1 MYQNTSYEEHE
12 STNLQHKRK
21 DFIRREL
28 SALIGL
34 QIFKVPTLGVKIE
47 LNQVTLRKTWLRFG
61 LQTVS
66 E

>member
-47 LNQVTLRKTWLRFG
+47 LNQVTLKKT
-61 LQTVS
+61 
-66 E
+66 